1 MYELI
6 KKTMFTGLGLAFLTK
21 EKIVELS
28 KDLSK
33 LGQLSEQEGK
43 KLFEELLKKS
53 EEAGNE
59 LKVQI
64 EKKTEEHL
72 KKMNLVTRDEFRALE
87 KKVEQLVKSPE

>member
-1 MYELI
+1 MYEFI

-21 EKIVELS
+21 EKIAELS
-28 KDLSK
+28 KELSK

-43 KLFEELLKKS
+43 KLIEELSKKS
-53 EEAGNE
+53 EEAGKE

-64 EKKTEEHL
+64 EKLTEEHL

-87 KKVEQLVKSPE
+87 KKVEQLVKSTE